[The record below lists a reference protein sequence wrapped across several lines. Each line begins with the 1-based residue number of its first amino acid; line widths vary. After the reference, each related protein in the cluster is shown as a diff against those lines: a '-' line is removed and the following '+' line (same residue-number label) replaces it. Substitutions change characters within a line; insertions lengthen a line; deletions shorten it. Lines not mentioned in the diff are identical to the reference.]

1 MINDNR
7 SDAGYRTIT
16 NVVDGKTK
24 ECENLSPPYIH
35 AYIYMRI
42 FNNRQ
47 QKCVLLLVHISQR

>member
-16 NVVDGKTK
+16 IVVDGKTK

-35 AYIYMRI
+35 AYIYAY
-42 FNNRQ
+42 
-47 QKCVLLLVHISQR
+47 L